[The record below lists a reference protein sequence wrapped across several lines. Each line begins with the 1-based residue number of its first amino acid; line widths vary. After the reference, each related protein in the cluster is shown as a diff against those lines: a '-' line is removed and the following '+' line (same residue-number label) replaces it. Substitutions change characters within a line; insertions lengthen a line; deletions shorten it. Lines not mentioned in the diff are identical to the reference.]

1 MIEYIKGEIV
11 ELTPARMILE
21 CAGIGYELN
30 ISLNTYTF
38 YNEDKCRTRVS
49 PNGKPTGKIYVYEV
63 IREDAHLLFGFA
75 GKDERELFLMLTS
88 VSGVGPN
95 TARMILSS
103 LSPSELIRV
112 IADKNETALTSVK
125 GIGLK
130 TAQRI
135 LVDLKNKVK
144 PIEGMT
150 VTGGSSSVAAS
161 GAVTEEAVAALVM
174 LGFQKAASQKAVNSI
189 LKGSPALAVE
199 QVIKT
204 ALRML

>member
-11 ELTPARMILE
+11 ELTPTRMILE
-21 CAGIGYELN
+21 CGGIGYELN
-30 ISLNTYTF
+30 ISLNTYSAFGNKT
-38 YNEDKCRTRVS
+38 
-49 PNGKPTGKIYVYEV
+49 TGKIYIYEV

-75 GKDERELFLMLTS
+75 EKIERELFLLLTS

-103 LSPSELIRV
+103 LPPSELVQV
-112 IADKNETALTSVK
+112 IGSKNEAALTAVK

-144 PIEGMT
+144 PMESMAGNLPE
-150 VTGGSSSVAAS
+150 AS
-161 GAVTEEAVAALVM
+161 ISNGAVTEEAVAALVM
-174 LGFQKAASQKAVNSI
+174 LLSLI
-189 LKGSPALAVE
+189 H
-199 QVIKT
+199 I
-204 ALRML
+204 

>member
-11 ELTPARMILE
+11 ELTPTRMILE
-21 CAGIGYELN
+21 CGGIGYELN
-30 ISLNTYTF
+30 ISLNTYSAFGNKT
-38 YNEDKCRTRVS
+38 
-49 PNGKPTGKIYVYEV
+49 TGKIYIYEV

-75 GKDERELFLMLTS
+75 EKIERELFLLLTS

-103 LSPSELIRV
+103 LPPSELVQV
-112 IADKNETALTSVK
+112 IGSKNEAALTAVK

-144 PIEGMT
+144 PMESMAGNLPEA
-150 VTGGSSSVAAS
+150 SVS
-161 GAVTEEAVAALVM
+161 NGAVTEEAVAALVM
-174 LGFQKAASQKAVNSI
+174 LGFQKAASQKRYP
-189 LKGSPALAVE
+189 LF
-199 QVIKT
+199 
-204 ALRML
+204 

>member
-1 MIEYIKGEIV
+1 MIEYIKGEIA

-21 CAGIGYELN
+21 CGGVGYELN
-30 ISLNTYTF
+30 ISLNSYSAF
-38 YNEDKCRTRVS
+38 S
-49 PNGKPTGKIYVYEV
+49 GKTSGKLYIYEV

-75 GKDERELFLMLTS
+75 ERVERELFLLLTS

-103 LSPSELIRV
+103 LPPSELVQV
-112 IADKNETALTSVK
+112 IATKNEGALTAVK

-144 PIEGMT
+144 PSDGIPT
-150 VTGGSSSVAAS
+150 SSVSAGTES
-161 GAVTEEAVAALVM
+161 GEVTEEAVAALVM
-174 LGFQKAASQKAVNSI
+174 LGFQKAASQKVVSAI
-189 LKGSPALAVE
+189 LKGSPLLAVE

>member
-1 MIEYIKGEIV
+1 MKEYIKGEII
-11 ELTPARMILE
+11 ELTPTQMILE

-38 YNEDKCRTRVS
+38 F
-49 PNGKPTGKIYVYEV
+49 NGKQTGKIYVYEV

-75 GKDERELFLMLTS
+75 EKLERELFLLLTS

-103 LSPSELIRV
+103 LSSSDLIRV
-112 IADKNETALTSVK
+112 IADKDETALTAVK

-135 LVDLKNKVK
+135 LVDLKSKVK
-144 PIEGMT
+144 SMEGVAT
-150 VTGGSSSVAAS
+150 SKGVSSSIPSSAIA
-161 GAVTEEAVAALVM
+161 EEAVAALVM
-174 LGFQKAASQKAVNSI
+174 LGFQKAASQKAVHAI
-189 LKGSPALAVE
+189 LKGSPSLAVE

>member
-11 ELTPARMILE
+11 KLTPARIVME

-30 ISLNTYTF
+30 ISLNTYSF
-38 YNEDKCRTRVS
+38 F
-49 PNGKPTGKIYVYEV
+49 NGKPTGKIYVYEV

-75 GKDERELFLMLTS
+75 GREERELFLMLTS

-103 LSPSELIRV
+103 LSPAELVRV
-112 IADKNETALTSVK
+112 IADKNETALTAVK

-144 PIEGMT
+144 PIEGM
-150 VTGGSSSVAAS
+150 GGAKGTSSALAGS
-161 GAVTEEAVAALVM
+161 AVSEEAVAALVM
-174 LGFQKAASQKAVNSI
+174 LGFQKAASQKAVNTI

>member
-1 MIEYIKGEIV
+1 MIEYIKGEIA
-11 ELTPARMILE
+11 ELTPTRLIMD
-21 CAGIGYELN
+21 CGGIGYELN
-30 ISLNTYTF
+30 ISLHTYSAF
-38 YNEDKCRTRVS
+38 
-49 PNGKPTGKIYVYEV
+49 NGKPAGKIYVMEV

-75 GKDERELFLMLTS
+75 DKTERELFVQLTS

-103 LSPSELIRV
+103 LPPLELVQV
-112 IADKNETALTSVK
+112 ISARNESALTAVK

-144 PIEGMT
+144 PIEGISNLPA
-150 VTGGSSSVAAS
+150 SSAGN
-161 GAVTEEAVAALVM
+161 GAVVEEATAALVM
-174 LGFQKAASQKAVNSI
+174 LGFQKAASQKAVLSS
-189 LKGSPALAVE
+189 LKGSPSLPVE

>member
-21 CAGIGYELN
+21 RAGIGYELN
-30 ISLNTYTF
+30 ISLNTSTF
-38 YNEDKCRTRVS
+38 YHGN
-49 PNGKPTGKIYVYEV
+49 PTGKIYVYEV

>member
-11 ELTPARMILE
+11 ELTPTRMILE
-21 CAGIGYELN
+21 CGGIGYELN
-30 ISLNTYTF
+30 ISLNTYSAFGSKT
-38 YNEDKCRTRVS
+38 
-49 PNGKPTGKIYVYEV
+49 TGKIYIYEV

-75 GKDERELFLMLTS
+75 EKIERELFLLLTS

-103 LSPSELIRV
+103 LPPSELVQV
-112 IADKNETALTSVK
+112 IGSKNEAALTAVK

-144 PIEGMT
+144 PMESMAGNLPEA
-150 VTGGSSSVAAS
+150 SVS
-161 GAVTEEAVAALVM
+161 NGAVTEEAVAALVM
-174 LGFQKAASQKAVNSI
+174 LGFQKAASQKAVSAL
-189 LKGSPALAVE
+189 LKGSPL
-199 QVIKT
+199 
-204 ALRML
+204 

>member
-11 ELTPARMILE
+11 ELTPARLILE
-21 CAGIGYELN
+21 CGGVGYELN
-30 ISLNTYTF
+30 ISLTTYSAF
-38 YNEDKCRTRVS
+38 
-49 PNGKPTGKIYVYEV
+49 NGKKTGKLFVYEV

-75 GKDERELFLMLTS
+75 ERVERELFLLLTS

-103 LSPSELIRV
+103 LPPKELV
-112 IADKNETALTSVK
+112 ETIASKNEAVLTAVK
-125 GIGLK
+125 GIGSK

-144 PIEGMT
+144 SVEGLT
-150 VTGGSSSVAAS
+150 PVDVVAAPS
-161 GAVTEEAVAALVM
+161 NGAVAEEAVAALVM
-174 LGFQKAASQKAVNSI
+174 LGFQKAASQKAVTAI
-189 LKGSPALAVE
+189 LKGSPAMAVE

>member
-30 ISLNTYTF
+30 ISLNTYSF
-38 YNEDKCRTRVS
+38 F
-49 PNGKPTGKIYVYEV
+49 NGKPNGKIYVYEV

-75 GKDERELFLMLTS
+75 EKIERELFLLLTS

-112 IADKNETALTSVK
+112 IADKDETSLTAVK

-135 LVDLKNKVK
+135 LVDLKSKVK
-144 PIEGMT
+144 NMEG
-150 VTGGSSSVAAS
+150 VAVNVKDVPSSMPNNHV
-161 GAVTEEAVAALVM
+161 VVDEAVAALVM
-174 LGFQKAASQKAVNSI
+174 LGFQKAASQKAVHTI
-189 LKGSPALAVE
+189 LKGSPTLSVE